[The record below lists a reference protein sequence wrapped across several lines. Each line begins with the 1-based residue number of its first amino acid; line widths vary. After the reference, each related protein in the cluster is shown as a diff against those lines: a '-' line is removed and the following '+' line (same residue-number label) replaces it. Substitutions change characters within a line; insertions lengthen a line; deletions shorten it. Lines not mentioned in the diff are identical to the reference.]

1 MIQINL
7 YQAAFRPVRVVLP
20 VRRLLA
26 GSAVFLCALLL
37 FYAWEAW
44 RLTQLRREATQLT
57 GQALKL
63 ETRAHA
69 GAVPRQ
75 ADPGVLRLAEST
87 EARLRNLQRALDALA
102 SGALGSDV
110 GYSRQFRALAR
121 SRVEGAW
128 LTRVEIGAAGHEMNL
143 RGGALSGEASARLIA
158 SLRAEPLFVGLSFAA
173 LTLGPPAE
181 KEVEKEAG
189 KGLGKI
195 ADRMAGKASDKVS
208 DKVGEKVDE
217 KANFLEFV
225 LSARQDQDKSGT
237 NPLAV
242 TRKSP

>member
-1 MIQINL
+1 MRQINL
-7 YQAAFRPVRVVLP
+7 YQAAFRPIRAVLP

-26 GSAVFLCALLL
+26 GSAVFLCSLLL

-44 RLTQLRREATQLT
+44 RLTQLRSEATRLT

-69 GAVPRQ
+69 GAVPLQ

-87 EARLRNLQRALDALA
+87 EARLRNLQRALDVLA

-121 SRVEGAW
+121 TGVEGAW
-128 LTRVEIGAAGHEMNL
+128 LTQVEIGAAGHEMNL

-158 SLRAEPLFVGLSFAA
+158 RLRAEPLFVGLSFAA
-173 LTLGPPAE
+173 LTLGSPAE
-181 KEVEKEAG
+181 KEAEKEAG
-189 KGLGKI
+189 KGVEKM
-195 ADRMAGKASDKVS
+195 ADRTAGKVGNKVG
-208 DKVGEKVDE
+208 DKVGD

-225 LSARQDQDKSGT
+225 LSARLDQDKSGVY
-237 NPLAV
+237 PLAV